1 MEWTMRRHA
10 LLICHFLIQAL
21 KTRMAYRWDF
31 FVDCVSSLAA
41 DATGLITV
49 TVILA
54 NTHALGEW
62 SRWEVAFIYGV
73 AMLSQA
79 LFGFIGRFW
88 GFANRYII
96 EGEFDRVLMRPVNP
110 LVQIMMENVQFEE
123 FPSVLLGALVVYA
136 SSVKLGLA
144 WGVADVLLLALF
156 VVSGAMVLFGI
167 FLAVISTGFWFEDR
181 VGLVPPVF
189 NLMAF
194 GKYPITIFHPV
205 VRFTLSFLIP
215 FGFMAFYPATH
226 FLSGSG
232 TTAEFAVFCYLT
244 PAIALLVFSIGY
256 VVWRMG
262 MRSYRSTGS

>member
-1 MEWTMRRHA
+1 MRRHL
-10 LLICHFLIQAL
+10 LLIGHFLVQAL

-31 FVDCVSSLAA
+31 FVDCISGLAA

-54 NTHALGEW
+54 NTQALGEW

-79 LFGFIGRFW
+79 LFGFVGHLW

-110 LVQIMMENVQFEE
+110 LVQIMLENVQFEE
-123 FPSVLLGALVVYA
+123 FPSVLLGVVVVYA
-136 SSVKLGLA
+136 SSVKLGIV
-144 WGVADVLLLALF
+144 WGAGDVLLLALF
-156 VVSGAMVLFGI
+156 VVSGAMVLIGI
-167 FLAVISTGFWFEDR
+167 FLAVIATGFWFEDR

-194 GKYPITIFHPV
+194 GKYPLTIFHPL

-226 FLSGSG
+226 FLSGGGSVS
-232 TTAEFAVFCYLT
+232 EFTVFCYLT
-244 PAIALLVFSIGY
+244 PLVALLVFYIGY
-256 VVWRMG
+256 SVWRLG
-262 MRSYRSTGS
+262 IRSYRSTGS